1 MIGGCASNMKRGECK
16 MIQVNG
22 TILYENVSQK
32 AIYVSMF
39 GKRRKNQRHAGGAK
53 LKHDYKN

>member
-1 MIGGCASNMKRGECK
+1 MRTLVKR
-16 MIQVNG
+16 Q
-22 TILYENVSQK
+22 
-32 AIYVSMF
+32 SMY

>member
-1 MIGGCASNMKRGECK
+1 

-32 AIYVSMF
+32 AIYVSLY